1 MKRDFLPKNKPL
13 RIVLQLAI
21 AAIGLVAI
29 VSGISQMRRGVS
41 ELSNARVEV
50 QGCRGTSVTAVK
62 CDFKNI
68 GEVKAS
74 LCMNVVIVCA
84 DGRHV
89 APACSESMAP
99 GDSTSST
106 IENFDPAVQSTS
118 ACTNIVYEKM
128 RAEA

>member
-1 MKRDFLPKNKPL
+1 MKRDFLPQSKPL
-13 RIVLQLAI
+13 RIVVQLLI
-21 AAIGLVAI
+21 VAIGLFAI
-29 VSGISQMRRGVS
+29 VSGIGQMRRGAS

-50 QGCRGTSVTAVK
+50 QGCRGVSLTAVK
-62 CDFKNI
+62 CDYKNI
-68 GEVKAS
+68 GELKAS
-74 LCMNVVIVCA
+74 LCMDVVIVCA

-106 IENFDPAVQSTS
+106 IENFDPQVQPTS
-118 ACTNIVYEKM
+118 ACTSITYEKM